1 MKEER
6 LYRMLFSS
14 VYPLYLAKIEK
25 KGRTKAELDTLIT
38 WLTGYS
44 ENQLSELLHLK
55 TDFETF
61 FKKAP
66 DLNPNRMK
74 IKGLICGYRVEE
86 IADPIIQNIRYLDKI
101 VDELAKGRALDKIKR
116 A

>member
-25 KGRTKAELDTLIT
+25 KGRTKAELDHLIT
-38 WLTGYS
+38 WLTGYN
-44 ENQLSELLHLK
+44 EDQLTEQINLK

-66 DLNPNRMK
+66 TLNPNRMK
-74 IKGLICGYRVEE
+74 IKGLICGHRVEE
-86 IADPIIQNIRYLDKI
+86 ITDPILQNIRYLDKI
-101 VDELAKGRALDKIKR
+101 VDELAKGKALDKIKR